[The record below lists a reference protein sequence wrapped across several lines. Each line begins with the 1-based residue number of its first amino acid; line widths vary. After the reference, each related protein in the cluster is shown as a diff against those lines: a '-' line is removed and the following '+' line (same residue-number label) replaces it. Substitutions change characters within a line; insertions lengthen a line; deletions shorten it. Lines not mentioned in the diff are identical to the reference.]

1 MATVKERIEPLE
13 ARLGA
18 LQDGMQRMEL
28 GFTNIFHLTKETIK
42 KLSKA
47 LLSNNNGSISRSEI

>member
-1 MATVKERIEPLE
+1 MATVKERIELLE
-13 ARLGA
+13 ARLGV
-18 LQDGMQRMEL
+18 LQDGMQRMKL
-28 GFTNIFHLTKETIK
+28 GLTNRFHQTKETIK

>member
-13 ARLGA
+13 TRLGV
-18 LQDGMQRMEL
+18 LQDGMQQMKL
-28 GFTNIFHLTKETIK
+28 GLTNRFHQTKETTK